1 MIKTDFERYNARLN
15 YNIYPVKWFKSGLN
29 LGLSRTNSNYSTS
42 TSSNSAGYGNLSRFI
57 RSMAPI
63 YPVHKHDIE
72 TGAYLDKEGNVVTD
86 PALYT
91 YDYEGARI
99 SSNGRDGIAE
109 ALWNDRL
116 MSTTN
121 SSARTYVTITPI
133 EGLNLTVNYAFD
145 NKDERRRVYENPEV
159 GDGTAGP
166 GRLNIRNRN
175 YLTQTFNQL
184 INYTKTFGKHNIEA
198 LLGHE
203 NYSYRFQ
210 HNYGMK
216 TNEIVSGTYEYGNFV
231 NVSSMESYTR
241 EYKKEGYV

>member
-1 MIKTDFERYNARLN
+1 
-15 YNIYPVKWFKSGLN
+15 
-29 LGLSRTNSNYSTS
+29 
-42 TSSNSAGYGNLSRFI
+42 
-57 RSMAPI
+57 MAPI

-133 EGLNLTVNYAFD
+133 EGLNLTVNYAL
-145 NKDERRRVYENPEV
+145 
-159 GDGTAGP
+159 T
-166 GRLNIRNRN
+166 IRMNAVEYMR
-175 YLTQTFNQL
+175 TQ
-184 INYTKTFGKHNIEA
+184 
-198 LLGHE
+198 
-203 NYSYRFQ
+203 R
-210 HNYGMK
+210 
-216 TNEIVSGTYEYGNFV
+216 
-231 NVSSMESYTR
+231 
-241 EYKKEGYV
+241 